1 MSTSSGHAAG
11 SRTGAL
17 RERVGKP
24 RSLQFSLA
32 HLTLMSQP
40 PPELIEIACAAGYD
54 FVGLRLI
61 PFGLGG
67 EPVHALESNPRLMR
81 ATRQALQDTGVR
93 LLDMELARIHAE
105 MDVKQ
110 YEPAL
115 VIAAELGA
123 RHVLTSVWSGDAAYV
138 KDQFAELCDM
148 AQPLGLTVD
157 LEYVP
162 YAQVS
167 SLAQAAALVS
177 SSSRGNAGICIDTL
191 HFSRA
196 KDQLSELARLPRTW
210 FHYAQ
215 ICDAPAQWPGDD
227 AELRYTAREG
237 RLFLGQGGIDVRGI
251 LRTMPE
257 MPYSIE
263 LPNSG
268 LLEAVGPEK
277 FARLCLETARDYLK
291 SSDRAIS
298 SRVPDRDSRSLSDR
312 AF

>member
-1 MSTSSGHAAG
+1 MNTSSRHAAG
-11 SRTGAL
+11 SRTGAAK
-17 RERVGKP
+17 ERAGKP

-32 HLTLMSQP
+32 HLTLMSEP
-40 PPELIEIACAAGYD
+40 PPEFIEIACAAGYE

-67 EPVHALESNPRLMR
+67 EPVYALESNPRLRR
-81 ATRQALQDTGVR
+81 ATRQALRDTGVQ
-93 LLDMELARIHAE
+93 LLDVELARIHADA
-105 MDVKQ
+105 DVKQ

-123 RHVLTSVWSGDAAYV
+123 RHVLTSVWSGEDAYV
-138 KDQFAELCDM
+138 TDQFASLCDM
-148 AQPLGLTVD
+148 AQSLGLTVD

-162 YAQVS
+162 YAQVRT
-167 SLAQAAALVS
+167 LAQAAALVS
-177 SSSRGNAGICIDTL
+177 SSSRVNAGICIDTL

-196 KDQLSELARLPRTW
+196 KDQLDELARLPRTW

-215 ICDAPAQWPGDD
+215 ICDAPGRWPGDD

-251 LRTMPE
+251 LRAMPE

-263 LPNSG
+263 LPNSR
-268 LLEAVGPEK
+268 LLATVGPEK
-277 FARLCLETARDYLK
+277 FARLCLETARDYLRN
-291 SSDRAIS
+291 SDRHVSPRGPERA
-298 SRVPDRDSRSLSDR
+298 SRSLSDPT
-312 AF
+312 F